1 MKFNTAYNGEI
12 NYEEKDIITI
22 KKGIPGFKGLTKFVI
37 LDVEDNDVFKL
48 IHSLED
54 PSLGLIILSP
64 FSVVE
69 DYEIKLSEEV
79 IAELQ
84 IEKEQDVVLYSIV
97 TLNSDSSKITANL
110 MAPIVI
116 NVEKKLGQQVIIE
129 NSKYKIKEPIIQG

>member
-37 LDVEDNDVFKL
+37 LDVEDNDIFKL

-64 FSVVE
+64 FDVVK
-69 DYEIKLSEEV
+69 DYEIKLNDEV

-97 TLNSDSSKITANL
+97 TLNSNPSKITANL

-116 NVEKKLGQQVIIE
+116 NIEKKLGQQVIIE
-129 NSKYKIKEPIIQG
+129 NSKYKIKEPIVQG

>member
-1 MKFNTAYNGEI
+1 MKFNTTYNGEI
-12 NYEEKDIITI
+12 SYEEKDIITI

-64 FSVVE
+64 FDVVE
-69 DYEIKLSEEV
+69 DYEIKLNEEV

-97 TLNSDSSKITANL
+97 TLNSESSKITANL

-116 NVEKKLGQQVIIE
+116 NIEKKLGQQVIIE